1 MNAAMSFDRRS
12 NPERHLK
19 QQRFTGSNNCR
30 PFDLYVSYENSDPAL
45 SQKCLCRRFLQT
57 FPR

>member
-1 MNAAMSFDRRS
+1 MSVGRRS
-12 NPERHLK
+12 NQERHLK
-19 QQRFTGSNNCR
+19 QRRFTGGNNCH
-30 PFDLYVSYENSDPAL
+30 PFDLNVSYENSDPAL